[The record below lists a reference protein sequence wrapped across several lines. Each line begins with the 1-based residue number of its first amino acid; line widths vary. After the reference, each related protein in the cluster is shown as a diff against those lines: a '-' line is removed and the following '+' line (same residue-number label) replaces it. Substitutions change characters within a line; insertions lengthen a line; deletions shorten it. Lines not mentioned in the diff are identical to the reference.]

1 MKRTLIETV
10 INFLLG
16 AAWAIVILGAAL
28 FFWSFM
34 PFGLFIAAVAA
45 VAGSLFGL
53 FLVVILEVA
62 ALQFDKY
69 RQLRKQTIL
78 LEKIERRLSADES
91 EQTSESSER
100 SE

>member
-34 PFGLFIAAVAA
+34 PFGLLFAAVAA

-78 LEKIERRLSADES
+78 LEKIERRLRGEES
-91 EQTSESSER
+91 QQTSDPSDRAE
-100 SE
+100 